1 MRMEKKLK
9 LGIPK
14 GSLQEST
21 VKWFQKAGYNISVS
35 GRSYY
40 PTIDDDEIEIMIVRP
55 QDMAYPYVQKGH
67 LDAGLTGEDW
77 IKERKADIVEVEE
90 LVYSKQRSLPARWV
104 LAVKEDSDIQ
114 SVKDLQ
120 GKTISTELVEASR
133 AYLAENGVEA
143 KVEFSYGATEV
154 KIPYLADAIIE
165 ITETGSSLRA
175 HNLRIVDTIMVST
188 TKLIANKESWQDDWK
203 RNKLENLAMLL
214 KGALVAESKVGL
226 KMNVSEKDL
235 EVLLEIL
242 PSMRAPTV
250 SPLLGT
256 DWQAIDTVID
266 EDVVRD
272 LIPEL
277 KRAGA
282 QDIIEYPLNKVIP

>member
-1 MRMEKKLK
+1 MKKLK

-14 GSLQEST
+14 GSLQDST
-21 VKWFQKAGYNISVS
+21 VKWFGRAGYNISIS
-35 GRSYY
+35 ERSYH
-40 PTIDDDEIEIMIVRP
+40 PRIDDGEIEVMLVRP
-55 QDMAYPYVQKGH
+55 QEMAYPYIQRGV

-77 IKERKADIVEVEE
+77 IRERNAHVVEVAE
-90 LVYSKQRSLPARWV
+90 LIYSKQHTLPARWV
-104 LAVKEDSDIQ
+104 LAVKNDSHIH

-120 GKTISTELVEASR
+120 GKTISTELVAVTEK
-133 AYLAENGVEA
+133 YLADNGVQA

-154 KIPYLADAIIE
+154 KVPYLVDAIVDL
-165 ITETGSSLRA
+165 TETGNSLRA
-175 HNLRIVDTIMVST
+175 HNLRIVDTVLAST
-188 TKLIANKESWQDDWK
+188 TKLIANNESWADEWK

-226 KMNVSEKDL
+226 KMNVRNGNLEK
-235 EVLLEIL
+235 LLKIL

-250 SPLLGT
+250 SPLQDTG
-256 DWQAIDTVID
+256 WHAVDTVID
-266 EDVVRD
+266 ENIVRD
-272 LIPEL
+272 IIPEL

>member
-1 MRMEKKLK
+1 MKKLK

-14 GSLQEST
+14 GSLQDST
-21 VKWFQKAGYNISVS
+21 VKWFSKAGYNIAISE
-35 GRSYY
+35 RSYY
-40 PTIDDDEIEIMIVRP
+40 PTIDDEEIEVMIVRP
-55 QDMAYPYVQKGH
+55 QEMAYPYVQKGV

-77 IKERKADIVEVEE
+77 IRERNADIVEVAE
-90 LVYSKQRSLPARWV
+90 LIYSKQRAQPARWV
-104 LAVKEDSDIQ
+104 LAVKLDSHIQ

-120 GKTISTELVEASR
+120 GKMISTELVEVTKS
-133 AYLAENGVEA
+133 YLAKNGVQA

-154 KIPYLADAIIE
+154 KVPYLVDAIVE
-165 ITETGSSLRA
+165 LTETGSSLHA
-175 HNLRIVDTIMVST
+175 HDLRIVDTVMVST
-188 TKLIANKESWQDDWK
+188 TKLIASKESWEDTWK

-226 KMNVSEKDL
+226 KMNVSGENLDDL
-235 EVLLEIL
+235 LKIL

-250 SPLLGT
+250 SFLQDTG
-256 DWQAIDTVID
+256 WHAVDTVID

-277 KRAGA
+277 KRVGA
-282 QDIIEYPLNKVIP
+282 EDIIEYPLNKVIP